1 MLKPVADE
9 IAEPLTVIFNKVI
22 QESEW
27 PIKEWKR
34 GEWVPVYK
42 KEDPQNVANYRPVTL
57 LPALDKIFE
66 QLLCYQF
73 RDKFETIFDN
83 SMSSGILTRAH
94 AMEYLPE

>member
-1 MLKPVADE
+1 MDALRGINPHKATEFDGPSPRMLKPM
-9 IAEPLTVIFNKVI
+9 LKQVI

-27 PIKEWKR
+27 PKEWKR

-42 KEDPQNVANYRPVTL
+42 KEVTL
-57 LPALDKIFE
+57 LPAVDKIFE
-66 QLLCYQF
+66 QLLCYQL

-94 AMEYLPE
+94 AIEYLPE